1 MPRGGNPSPVPPGV
15 VYGAQP
21 GPPGGFA
28 ETRGGRV
35 VSVERRGPGT
45 LRFLQRVCFTFGF
58 PRGAGRALRL
68 PALARAL
75 VLVGASRFAES
86 PRLPQP
92 PVPRGDGPGGPRAC
106 RCDVPPA
113 ACPRPRTSP
122 DVTQAPALLR
132 LGGWGGATP
141 PAAPASRERSRI
153 GRDLRLRLR
162 AVGSFSAREETMMET
177 RALCMRGAPHSS
189 GAPRGVARCRPH
201 VRVCRA
207 GGRAWGAQRAPRWPV
222 A

>member
-1 MPRGGNPSPVPPGV
+1 MFTLLSYPGGSNSRRFWSRFKSYLYLHCSGNGNCSVRRAASAEASVSPHPRFASRADCRVPREGNPSPVPPGV

-35 VSVERRGPGT
+35 LSVERRGPGT
-45 LRFLQRVCFTFGF
+45 LRVLQRVCFTFGF

-75 VLVGASRFAES
+75 VLVGVSRFAES

-141 PAAPASRERSRI
+141 PAAPES
-153 GRDLRLRLR
+153 
-162 AVGSFSAREETMMET
+162 
-177 RALCMRGAPHSS
+177 
-189 GAPRGVARCRPH
+189 
-201 VRVCRA
+201 
-207 GGRAWGAQRAPRWPV
+207 
-222 A
+222 